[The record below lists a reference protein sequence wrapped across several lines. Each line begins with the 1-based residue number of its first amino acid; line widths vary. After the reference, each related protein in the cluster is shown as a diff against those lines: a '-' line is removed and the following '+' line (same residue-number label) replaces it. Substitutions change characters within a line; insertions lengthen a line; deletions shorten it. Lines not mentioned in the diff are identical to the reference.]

1 MILPTVL
8 NRLFPPWLAGILLA
22 GAVAARGSTAE
33 SMLIVAGASISHDL
47 YNGILRKGRASDRTL
62 LAVSRIATLS
72 IGILGLALALTTDR
86 LVYSIV
92 SYAWAGIGCSFAP
105 AILLSFYWKRFG
117 ARGVVTALLAGLLT
131 TVVWISTGL
140 DRTVTAM
147 AVTFLVSIGSAAA
160 VTILAPET

>member
-1 MILPTVL
+1 MV
-8 NRLFPPWLAGILLA
+8 
-22 GAVAARGSTAE
+22 STAE
-33 SMLIVAGASISHDL
+33 SMLIVAGSSISQDI
-47 YNGILRKGRASDRTL
+47 YNGIIRKGQASERTL
-62 LAVSRIATLS
+62 LAISRVATLAV
-72 IGILGLALALTTDR
+72 GILGLGLALTTDR

-117 ARGVVTALLAGLLT
+117 ARGVVTALVAGLVT

-147 AVTFLVSIGSAAA
+147 AVTFFAAIGTAALVTL
-160 VTILAPET
+160 VAPEK